1 SASVTV
7 YSPYGKSS
15 PSTIAFPSLPVV
27 IVTVVLPSLEVNVY
41 VLSLDGLPPSVTV
54 ISTSSHT
61 FGFSFGTMLSETSH
75 SSVTS
80 TVPTSFPSTSVTVY
94 SPFGNS
100 LRSTVT
106 FPSLSVVIVTVVSP
120 SFDVNVYVLSLDGLP
135 SSVTV
140 ISTSS
145 HTFGFSFGTTTFLTL
160 SSQSSLYSTSISPR
174 SLPSLSVTLYL
185 PPGKSSRSNVILP
198 FSSVVSVNF
207 SPSSDSNV
215 ISSSVTGLPSWSS
228 TSTVNSSQT
237 FGSSSGTITVLTLSS
252 QSSLYSTSISPRS
265 LPSLSV
271 TLYLPSGKSSRSNVI
286 LPFSSVVS
294 VNFSPSSDSNVIS

>member
-1 SASVTV
+1 
-7 YSPYGKSS
+7 
-15 PSTIAFPSLPVV
+15 
-27 IVTVVLPSLEVNVY
+27 
-41 VLSLDGLPPSVTV
+41 
-54 ISTSSHT
+54 
-61 FGFSFGTMLSETSH
+61 
-75 SSVTS
+75 
-80 TVPTSFPSTSVTVY
+80 
-94 SPFGNS
+94 
-100 LRSTVT
+100 
-106 FPSLSVVIVTVVSP
+106 
-120 SFDVNVYVLSLDGLP
+120 
-135 SSVTV
+135 
-140 ISTSS
+140 
-145 HTFGFSFGTTTFLTL
+145 
-160 SSQSSLYSTSISPR
+160 STSISPR

-271 TLYLPSGKSSRSNVI
+271 TLYSPAGRAGRSNVI

-294 VNFSPSSDSNVIS
+294 VNFSPSSDSNVISSSVTGLPSWSSTSTVNSSQTFGSSSGTITVLTLSSQSSLYSTSISPRSLPSLSVTL